1 MKRVSFV
8 VLFVAALAVS
18 LFSGE
23 TCTAEA
29 AICDPQQLSPCI
41 SALTSRAAPSTA
53 CCGRLN
59 EQRPCLCGYIRN
71 PTLKQFVGNPNTR
84 RIASTCRVPYPR
96 C

>member
-8 VLFVAALAVS
+8 ALCVAALAVL
-18 LFSGE
+18 LF
-23 TCTAEA
+23 TRVTEA
-29 AICDPQQLSPCI
+29 AICDPQQLRPCI
-41 SALTSRAAPSTA
+41 SALTSPGAPSIA
-53 CCGRLN
+53 CCSKLN

-71 PTLKQFVGNPNTR
+71 PALKHFVDNPNTK